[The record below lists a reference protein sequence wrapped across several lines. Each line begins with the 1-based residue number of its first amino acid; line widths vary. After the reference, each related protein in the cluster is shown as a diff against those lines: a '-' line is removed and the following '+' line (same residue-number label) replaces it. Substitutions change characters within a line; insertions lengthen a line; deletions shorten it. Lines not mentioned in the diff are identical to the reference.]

1 VNLRLLGK
9 KGLVRCIIRAN
20 VAITLMSRIKLIK
33 RYANRRLYDA
43 ETSKTITLDDVAEL
57 IKSGGEVRVIDNITG
72 EDITSRVLG
81 QTFLK
86 ISMEQQNLEFSTFLL
101 TALIREVS
109 SNVSTLFSQ
118 LVDGGIGIGALTLE
132 RLDKIVQGMVDQG
145 ELEMTEKNDY
155 LEGIVGQLNSERIQD
170 RAKEGLGVL
179 REELLSQD
187 SERKVEELSS
197 KLDEMA
203 RIIQEMQKK

>member
-1 VNLRLLGK
+1 MAR
-9 KGLVRCIIRAN
+9 
-20 VAITLMSRIKLIK
+20 TKLIK

-57 IKSGGEVRVIDNITG
+57 IKNGDEVRVVDNITG
-72 EDITSRVLG
+72 EDITARVLG

-101 TALIREVS
+101 TSLIREVS
-109 SNVSTLFSQ
+109 NNVSSLFSQ
-118 LVDGGIGIGALTLE
+118 LVDGGIGIGQLTLE
-132 RLDKIVQGMVDQG
+132 RLEKIVEGMVDQG
-145 ELEMTEKNDY
+145 DLKMSEKTDY
-155 LEGIVGQLNSERIQD
+155 VEHILAQLGSDRIHD

-179 REELLSQD
+179 R
-187 SERKVEELSS
+187 SEFLMSSSDKKVEELSS

-203 RIIQEMQKK
+203 RIIQDMQKK

>member
-1 VNLRLLGK
+1 MNLHHFRK
-9 KGLVRCIIRAN
+9 KELVRCIIRAN
-20 VAITLMSRIKLIK
+20 LAITLMSRIKLIK

-57 IKSGGEVRVIDNITG
+57 IKAGGEVRVIDNITG

-145 ELEMTEKNDY
+145 ELELTEKNDY

-170 RAKEGLGVL
+170 RAREGLGVL

>member
-1 VNLRLLGK
+1 
-9 KGLVRCIIRAN
+9 
-20 VAITLMSRIKLIK
+20 MSRVKLIK

-57 IKSGGEVRVIDNITG
+57 IKDGGEVKVIDNITG

-118 LVDGGIGIGALTLE
+118 LVEGGIGIGALTLD

-145 ELEMTEKNDY
+145 ELELTEKSNYMDA
-155 LEGIVGQLNSERIQD
+155 IVGQLNSERIQD
-170 RAKEGLGVL
+170 RAREGLGVL
-179 REELLSQD
+179 REELLSQN

-203 RIIQEMQKK
+203 RIIQDMQKK